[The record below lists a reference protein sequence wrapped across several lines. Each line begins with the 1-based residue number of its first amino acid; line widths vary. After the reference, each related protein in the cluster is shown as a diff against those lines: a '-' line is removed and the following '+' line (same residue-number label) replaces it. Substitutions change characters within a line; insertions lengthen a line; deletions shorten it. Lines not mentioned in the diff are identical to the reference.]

1 MESCNVHLNRRHVH
15 RGDKQLSQLR
25 HQATECEE
33 TSWRL
38 QQELAALDC
47 HDDDSSI
54 ASTRQ

>member
-1 MESCNVHLNRRHVH
+1 MVSCNVHLNRRHV
-15 RGDKQLSQLR
+15 RREEKQLAQLK

-47 HDDDSSI
+47 PEDGSSS
-54 ASTRQ
+54 ARQ